1 MMPLI
6 ERLRPLGP
14 GSSTLKHGRSLLQVA
29 AVVPLGAGL
38 IGLLTSFGM
47 MRQKDIQPSVAIEG
61 MAFG

>member
-1 MMPLI
+1 
-6 ERLRPLGP
+6 
-14 GSSTLKHGRSLLQVA
+14 LQVA